1 MMIVLVLYLMVTER
15 RSKLQIFYDVLS
27 AIKEDSQNNEKI
39 SYTRIQFK
47 CNTSY
52 DKLLRYIDEMNAK
65 QLLKNGSETEITEKG
80 EKFYQDYSIIN
91 ELIKEMIRRLN

>member
-1 MMIVLVLYLMVTER
+1 MVTER
-15 RSKLQIFYDVLS
+15 RSKLQIFYDVLF

-52 DKLLRYIDEMNAK
+52 DKLLRYIDEMSAK
-65 QLLKNGSETEITEKG
+65 QLLKSSSKIEITEKG
-80 EKFYQDYSIIN
+80 EKFYQDYLIIN
-91 ELIKEMIRRLN
+91 ELIKETVERLN

>member
-1 MMIVLVLYLMVTER
+1 MVRER

-52 DKLLRYIDEMNAK
+52 DKLLRYIDEMKTK
-65 QLLKNGSETEITEKG
+65 QLLKSSSEIKITEKG
-80 EKFYQDYSIIN
+80 EKFYQDFLIIN
-91 ELIKEMIRRLN
+91 EYINEMVRRLN

>member
-1 MMIVLVLYLMVTER
+1 MVTER

-65 QLLKNGSETEITEKG
+65 QLLKSSSEIEITEKG
-80 EKFYQDYSIIN
+80 EKFYQDYSKIN
-91 ELIKEMIRRLN
+91 ELIKETVQRLN

>member
-1 MMIVLVLYLMVTER
+1 MVTER

-65 QLLKNGSETEITEKG
+65 QLLKSGSEIEITEKG

-91 ELIKEMIRRLN
+91 ELIKETVERLN

>member
-1 MMIVLVLYLMVTER
+1 MVTDPYQMVTER
-15 RSKLQIFYDVLS
+15 RGKLQIFYDVLS

-39 SYTRIQFK
+39 SHTRIQFK

-65 QLLKNGSETEITEKG
+65 QLLKSGSETEITEKG

-91 ELIKEMIRRLN
+91 ELIKETVQRLN

>member
-1 MMIVLVLYLMVTER
+1 MVTER

-52 DKLLRYIDEMNAK
+52 DKLLRYFDEMNAK
-65 QLLKNGSETEITEKG
+65 QLLKRGSKIEITEKG

-91 ELIKEMIRRLN
+91 EMIKEMVERLN

>member
-1 MMIVLVLYLMVTER
+1 VVKER
-15 RSKLQIFYDVLS
+15 RSKLQIFYDICS

-52 DKLLRYIDEMNAK
+52 DKLLRYFDEMKAK
-65 QLLKNGSETEITEKG
+65 QLLKNDSEIEITEKG
-80 EKFYQDYSIIN
+80 EK
-91 ELIKEMIRRLN
+91 LNYF

>member
-1 MMIVLVLYLMVTER
+1 MVSDLYLMITER

-65 QLLKNGSETEITEKG
+65 QLLKSGSEIEITEKG
-80 EKFYQDYSIIN
+80 EKFYQDYSRIN
-91 ELIKEMIRRLN
+91 ELIIETVQRLN

>member
-1 MMIVLVLYLMVTER
+1 MVSDLYLMITER

-65 QLLKNGSETEITEKG
+65 QLLKSGSEIEITEKG

-91 ELIKEMIRRLN
+91 ELIKETVQRLN

>member
-1 MMIVLVLYLMVTER
+1 MVSDLYLMITER

-65 QLLKNGSETEITEKG
+65 QLLKSGSEIEITEKG
-80 EKFYQDYSIIN
+80 EKFYQDYSRIN
-91 ELIKEMIRRLN
+91 ELIKETVQRLN

>member
-1 MMIVLVLYLMVTER
+1 MVSDLYLMITGR
-15 RSKLQIFYDVLS
+15 RNKLQIFYDVLS

-65 QLLKNGSETEITEKG
+65 QLLKSGSEIEITEKG
-80 EKFYQDYSIIN
+80 EKFYQDYSRIN
-91 ELIKEMIRRLN
+91 ELIIETVQRLN

>member
-1 MMIVLVLYLMVTER
+1 MVKER

-27 AIKEDSQNNEKI
+27 AIKEESQNNDKI

-52 DKLLRYIDEMNAK
+52 DKLLRYFDEMKAK
-65 QLLKNGSETEITEKG
+65 QLLESSEIEITEKG
-80 EKFYQDYSIIN
+80 QKFYQDYSRIN
-91 ELIKEMIRRLN
+91 ELIEETVQRLN

>member
-1 MMIVLVLYLMVTER
+1 MMVSDLYLMITER

-65 QLLKNGSETEITEKG
+65 QLLKSGSEIEITEKG
-80 EKFYQDYSIIN
+80 EKFYQDYSRIN
-91 ELIKEMIRRLN
+91 ELIKETVQRLN